1 MEEYR
6 VISVLPLGK
15 KKYKVTL
22 EGTETVILS
31 LYPSEIRRYSIQDG
45 NTLSFVHFTE
55 IQDILYKRGKER
67 ALYYLKS
74 SDKTVFQVRTKLRE
88 GYYPINIIDKI
99 IEFLEKYGYLDDYRY
114 AENYL
119 SYNKK
124 RKSIHRMK
132 NDLSLKGIEKVIID
146 DVFLENIQEDD
157 DIEEGLI
164 EEYCRKKVKGVVDE
178 KQYNKILMALL
189 RKGFK
194 YEQVKSILR
203 KVMEETTT

>member
-99 IEFLEKYGYLDDYRY
+99 IEFLETIKW
-114 AENYL
+114 
-119 SYNKK
+119 
-124 RKSIHRMK
+124 RKSNM
-132 NDLSLKGIEKVIID
+132 
-146 DVFLENIQEDD
+146 
-157 DIEEGLI
+157 
-164 EEYCRKKVKGVVDE
+164 
-178 KQYNKILMALL
+178 
-189 RKGFK
+189 
-194 YEQVKSILR
+194 
-203 KVMEETTT
+203 